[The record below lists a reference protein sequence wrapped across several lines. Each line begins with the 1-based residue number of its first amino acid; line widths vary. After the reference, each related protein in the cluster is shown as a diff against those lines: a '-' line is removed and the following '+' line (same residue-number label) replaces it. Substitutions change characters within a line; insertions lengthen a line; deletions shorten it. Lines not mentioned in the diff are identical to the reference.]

1 LGARIGHSLSMIE
14 VRWDGPIAMIALAR
28 GSAHNAVPI
37 AGWEQLAAA
46 ATGLDAARA
55 VILRSDMPGIFSAG
69 ADIGEF
75 PQLQTDP
82 AARTRF
88 RLAMR
93 AGIETLAALPIPV
106 LAAID
111 GGCFGAAVALI
122 LAADI
127 RIAGDGAQFA
137 VTPARLGL
145 GYPRADVARLAAQ
158 VGQGRA
164 AELLFT
170 GEPIDAD
177 AAARIG
183 LVEHRAPDAGAA
195 ATALAQRIGE
205 NAPVAVRQL
214 KRAVRKPV
222 DADLDAAFEAAFG
235 GAELAEGLA
244 AFQARRKPV
253 FA

>member
-1 LGARIGHSLSMIE
+1 MIE
-14 VRWDGPIAMIALAR
+14 VRWDGPIATIALAR
-28 GSAHNAVPI
+28 GSARNAVPI
-37 AGWEQLAAA
+37 AGWEKLAVAT
-46 ATGLDAARA
+46 TGLKAARA

-75 PQLQTDP
+75 PQLQNDP

-93 AGIETLAALPIPV
+93 AGIEALAALPMPV

-111 GGCFGAAVALI
+111 GGCFGAAVALV
-122 LAADI
+122 LAADV
-127 RIAGDGAQFA
+127 RLAGDGAQFA

-145 GYPRADVARLAAQ
+145 GYPREDVARLAAQ

-164 AELLFT
+164 GELLFT
-170 GEPIDAD
+170 GEAIDAD

-183 LVEHRAPDAGAA
+183 LVERRAPDAGAA
-195 ATALAQRIGE
+195 AAALAQRIAE
-205 NAPVAVRQL
+205 NAPAAVRQL
-214 KRAVRKPV
+214 KRALRRPGE
-222 DADLDAAFEAAFG
+222 ADLDAAFEAAFG
-235 GAELAEGLA
+235 GDELAEGLA
-244 AFQARRKPV
+244 AFHARRRPV

>member
-1 LGARIGHSLSMIE
+1 MIE
-14 VRWDGPIAMIALAR
+14 VRWDGPIATIALAR
-28 GSAHNAVPI
+28 GSARNAVPI

-46 ATGLDAARA
+46 TAGLEAARV

-75 PQLQTDP
+75 PQLQTEP

-88 RLAMR
+88 RRAMR
-93 AGIETLAALPIPV
+93 AGIEALAALPMPV
-106 LAAID
+106 IAAID

-122 LAADI
+122 LAADL

-145 GYPRADVARLAAQ
+145 GYPRADVARLAVQ

-170 GEPIDAD
+170 GEAMDAD

-183 LVEHRAPDAGAA
+183 LVERRVPDAGAA
-195 ATALAQRIGE
+195 ALDLARRIAE
-205 NAPVAVRQL
+205 NAPAAVRQL
-214 KRAVRKPV
+214 KRALRNPSE
-222 DADLDAAFEAAFG
+222 ADLDAAFEAAFG

-244 AFQARRKPV
+244 AFHARRRPV

>member
-1 LGARIGHSLSMIE
+1 MIE
-14 VRWDGPIAMIALAR
+14 VRWDGLIATIALAR
-28 GSAHNAVPI
+28 GSARNAVPI
-37 AGWEQLAAA
+37 VGWEQLAV
-46 ATGLDAARA
+46 ATAGLEAARA
-55 VILRSDMPGIFSAG
+55 VVLCSDMPGIFSAG

-75 PQLQTDP
+75 PQLQSDP
-82 AARTRF
+82 DARTRF

-93 AGIETLAALPIPV
+93 AGIEALAALPMPV
-106 LAAID
+106 LAAVD

-122 LAADI
+122 LAADL

-145 GYPRADVARLAAQ
+145 GYPREDVARLAAQ

-170 GEPIDAD
+170 GETIDAD

-183 LVEHRAPDAGAA
+183 LVERRAPDAGAA
-195 ATALAQRIGE
+195 AVALAQRIAE
-205 NAPVAVRQL
+205 NAPAAVRQL
-214 KRAVRKPV
+214 KRALRKPD
-222 DADLDAAFEAAFG
+222 DAALDATFEAAFG
-235 GAELAEGLA
+235 GAELAEGLS
-244 AFQARRKPV
+244 AFHARRRPV